1 MNENELQKSDSEN
14 EILSADDKRLHEM
27 LCGLKKV
34 NAPKNFDFHLK
45 AKIAKANPEDFQ
57 TASLLPFLRYFLPFS
72 VVILLAVFVGFNL
85 FLTNQQNAETEVAK
99 TTVKS
104 SQLQENPV
112 TITPKVEAST
122 ISANVLPTQANFVQ
136 PDDKTVAA
144 SNSAKKIVNAETT
157 QNLTNKRGVSP
168 KENNSN
174 EKVFSRDSALGLG
187 EVLTPKGIPPI
198 FNSPKKSVEN
208 SEEKIKE
215 TLKFIGITAV
225 PELGKWK
232 VIAVDANNMAARS
245 GIQIGDF
252 VETIDGIKLNENSAE
267 NFKFS
272 LKIIQ
277 IIRKG
282 KSISLELNR

>member
-1 MNENELQKSDSEN
+1 MNENELQKSDSET

-45 AKIAKANPEDFQ
+45 AKIAKANPEDIQ

-85 FLTNQQNAETEVAK
+85 FLTTGQNAETEVVK
-99 TTVKS
+99 TTIQP

-112 TITPKVEAST
+112 AINPKVEVST
-122 ISANVLPTQANFVQ
+122 ISANVLPVQANFVQ
-136 PDDKTVAA
+136 PDDKTVAS
-144 SNSAKKIVNAETT
+144 SNSARRIANAETT
-157 QNLTNKRGVSP
+157 PNLSNKRDVSP

-174 EKVFSRDSALGLG
+174 EKVFSRDSALASS
-187 EVLTPKGIPPI
+187 EVLTPKGIPSI

-208 SEEKIKE
+208 SDEKIKKNLE
-215 TLKFIGITAV
+215 FIGITAV

-232 VIAVDANNMAARS
+232 VVAVDATNMAARS
-245 GIQIGDF
+245 GIQIGDLI
-252 VETIDGIKLNENSAE
+252 ETIDGIKLDGNSAE
-267 NFKFS
+267 NSNFS
-272 LKIIQ
+272 LKNIQ
-277 IIRKG
+277 IVRKG